1 MCYIASRQPDC
12 VIPERQTDF
21 FTPFQVFYSRAKK
34 ALIRVLDGKGIEP
47 QVMTETRHQIDK
59 TVLTVFLLPFIIGG
73 CLFSAIGWQYLD
85 GLPAQIVNV
94 ADRALMIFTA
104 FLDMGTAVGVS
115 ALFILYVYRNVLLLA
130 AKVRK

>member
-12 VIPERQTDF
+12 VIPERQTH
-21 FTPFQVFYSRAKK
+21 FYSVPGFLFPGKK
-34 ALIRVLDGKGIEP
+34 AFNQGIRCKGMEL
-47 QVMTETRHQIDK
+47 QAMTETEHQIDK
-59 TVLTVFLLPFIIGG
+59 TVLTVFLVPFIIGG

-85 GLPAQIVNV
+85 GLPAQIVSV

-115 ALFILYVYRNVLLLA
+115 ALFILYVYRNVRLLA
-130 AKVRK
+130 AKVRR